1 MRFSKALLRR
11 CPAIALVRCLAVVGA
26 IIPPLS
32 SACAEDLGVIG
43 PVYAIVEKDLLAFIE
58 GRLRAKEASGEL
70 AAIRREATDA
80 ARNSVEHPKPV
91 ASVGKATRLRTY
103 YFDPSVVVPA
113 AITDDTGKVLIAAGT
128 TVNPLDMVSLSKPL
142 YFFDARDPRQVRE
155 ARAVIDAHRGQVKLI
170 LTGGSYM
177 DLMRRWKLRVYYD
190 QQGALVRQLGILAV
204 PALVSREGKRLRIDE
219 LP

>member
-1 MRFSKALLRR
+1 M
-11 CPAIALVRCLAVVGA
+11 
-26 IIPPLS
+26 PPFG

-43 PVYAIVEKDLLAFIE
+43 PVYSIVEKDLLAFIE

-80 ARNSVEHPKPV
+80 ARDSVEHPKPV
-91 ASVGKATRLRTY
+91 ASVGKAARTRTY
-103 YFDPSVVVPA
+103 YFDPSVVVPS

-190 QQGALVRQLGILAV
+190 QQGALVSQLGIRVV
-204 PALVSREGKRLRIDE
+204 PALVSQEGRRLRIDE